1 MKRFAPILLLLGTA
15 WLLVSA
21 PGCANSGSSTDPYYG
36 RGTTAGDSYPYTYG
50 RYGHDRRGPY
60 GRHGRPGRYGY

>member
-1 MKRFAPILLLLGTA
+1 MKRFAPILVLLGTVCT
-15 WLLVSA
+15 LLST
-21 PGCANSGSSTDPYYG
+21 PGCASSGSSTDPYYG

-50 RYGHDRRGPY
+50 RYGYGRH